1 LNAGNICARSAH
13 RKVPGTCARAC
24 RGHARVPQH
33 PPSAMRA
40 TRDPSPTVH
49 GPVRI
54 LLVCE
59 SVSNHTF
66 LPSRRVSNS
75 GQTAG
80 PWHGRQCLRWQRALV
95 QPWRTQRVRPLAPV
109 PRTHALA
116 PAPTT
121 HNVCAG
127 DNHACPS
134 THHAQCD
141 GACSPCVRSAHAK
154 GCRGHARVPQHPPRT
169 MRATR
174 NPSPSFS
181 FDLKFWVGNPFC
193 RARVSG
199 SYKYQVPQENTSKDM
214 KHQSKIKLDAHFRP
228 LLGFVPEM
236 SVKFYF

>member
-1 LNAGNICARSAH
+1 MRAC
-13 RKVPGTCARAC
+13 VPGTRARAPAPTE
-24 RGHARVPQH
+24 RNASHARSLTDRPRTC
-33 PPSAMRA
+33 A
-40 TRDPSPTVH
+40 DPSR
-49 GPVRI
+49 VRI
-54 LLVCE
+54 CFKSHFPAQQTGVNRSIVLLL
-59 SVSNHTF
+59 F
-66 LPSRRVSNS
+66 LQKQNLANAIYHS

-134 THHAQCD
+134 THHTQCD

-199 SYKYQVPQENTSKDM
+199 SYKYQVPQENTSKCM

-228 LLGFVPEM
+228 
-236 SVKFYF
+236 